1 MLFLLPVYE
10 RSIVLKQVWKE
21 EDSQRHNI
29 NVHKIFHVFQRGRG
43 RGVLVVVE
51 PTCRVFTH
59 FKNHKILY
67 NLMVKGHKL
76 LHIDVTTICY
86 IYKILRPPLHG
97 WYIDCR
103 YGIKRKPQNNQSIK
117 LNILRVSHDV

>member
-10 RSIVLKQVWKE
+10 RSIVLKQVRKE

-76 LHIDVTTICY
+76 LHIDVTTICN

-97 WYIDCR
+97 R
-103 YGIKRKPQNNQSIK
+103 YGVKSKGKTQNNQSIK

>member
-1 MLFLLPVYE
+1 MFTKFFMF
-10 RSIVLKQVWKE
+10 SKE
-21 EDSQRHNI
+21 E
-29 NVHKIFHVFQRGRG
+29 GG

-51 PTCRVFTH
+51 PTCRVFTY

-76 LHIDVTTICY
+76 LHIDVTTICN

-103 YGIKRKPQNNQSIK
+103 YGVKRKPQNNQSIK
-117 LNILRVSHDV
+117 LNILPKNGVQPIRMVDPEVLINRIHCM